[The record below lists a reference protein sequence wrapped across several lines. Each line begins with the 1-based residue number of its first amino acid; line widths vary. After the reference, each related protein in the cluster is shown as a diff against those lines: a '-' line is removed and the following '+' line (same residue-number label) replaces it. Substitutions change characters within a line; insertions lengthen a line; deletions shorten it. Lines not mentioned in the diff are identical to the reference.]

1 MPHRTGSPLAI
12 VKALALTLATLLT
25 GAWDANGHG
34 HDAAAANVAYCAVD
48 HEAEATGPASRGTVS
63 KAAPLHD
70 HSCVA
75 CKLGRSK
82 IAEAANASSASPLD
96 LSSAAAR
103 PTDEGRPKSGE
114 HWQQT
119 ARGPPLG

>member
-1 MPHRTGSPLAI
+1 MSHRTGSPLAI
-12 VKALALTLATLLT
+12 VTALALTLATVLT
-25 GAWDANGHG
+25 GAWDANGHD
-34 HDAAAANVAYCAVD
+34 HEAAAANAAYCAVD
-48 HEAEATGPASRGTVS
+48 HEAEATGATSRGAVS

-82 IAEAANASSASPLD
+82 IAEVAKASGASPLD
-96 LSSAAAR
+96 LSSTAAR
-103 PTDEGRPKSGE
+103 PADEGRPRSGE

>member
-1 MPHRTGSPLAI
+1 MPHRTGSSLAI
-12 VKALALTLATLLT
+12 VNALALTIATLLA
-25 GAWDANGHG
+25 GAWDASGHG
-34 HDAAAANVAYCAVD
+34 HDAAETNAAYCAVD
-48 HEAEATGPASRGTVS
+48 HKAEATGAPSRAAVS

-82 IAEAANASSASPLD
+82 IAETGKASGTSPLD

-103 PTDEGRPKSGE
+103 PANEGKPEGGE
-114 HWQQT
+114 HWRHT

>member
-12 VKALALTLATLLT
+12 VNALALTIATLLA
-25 GAWDANGHG
+25 GAWDASGHG
-34 HDAAAANVAYCAVD
+34 HDAADANAAYCAID
-48 HEAEATGPASRGTVS
+48 HEAEATGAASRATVT

-82 IAEAANASSASPLD
+82 IAEAGKASGTSPLD

-103 PTDEGRPKSGE
+103 PVDDGKPEGGE
-114 HWQQT
+114 HWQQV

>member
-1 MPHRTGSPLAI
+1 MLHRTSSPLAI
-12 VKALALTLATLLT
+12 VNALALTIATLLA
-25 GAWDANGHG
+25 GAWDASGHG
-34 HDAAAANVAYCAVD
+34 HDAADANAAYCAVD
-48 HEAEATGPASRGTVS
+48 HEAEATGARSRGTVS

-82 IAEAANASSASPLD
+82 IAEAGKASGASPLD
-96 LSSAAAR
+96 LLSAAAR
-103 PTDEGRPKSGE
+103 PAKEGKPNSGE

>member
-12 VKALALTLATLLT
+12 VNALALTLATLLT

-34 HDAAAANVAYCAVD
+34 HEAAAANAAYCAAD
-48 HEAEATGPASRGTVS
+48 HEAEATGAASRGAVS

-82 IAEAANASSASPLD
+82 VAEAAKASGASPLD

-103 PTDEGRPKSGE
+103 PAAEGRPKSGE

-119 ARGPPLG
+119 ARGPPPG

>member
-1 MPHRTGSPLAI
+1 MPRQTGSPLAI
-12 VKALALTLATLLT
+12 VNALALTLATLLA
-25 GAWDANGHG
+25 GAWDTSGHG
-34 HDAAAANVAYCAVD
+34 HDAAEGNAAYCAVD
-48 HEAEATGPASRGTVS
+48 HDAEATGATSRGTVS

-82 IAEAANASSASPLD
+82 IAETGKASGASALD

-103 PTDEGRPKSGE
+103 PANEGKPEGGK
-114 HWQQT
+114 HWRQT

>member
-1 MPHRTGSPLAI
+1 MSHRTGSPLAI
-12 VKALALTLATLLT
+12 VNALALTLATLLA
-25 GAWDANGHG
+25 GGWDASGHG
-34 HDAAAANVAYCAVD
+34 HDAAEANAAYCAID
-48 HEAEATGPASRGTVS
+48 HDAEANGAAGRGTVS

-82 IAEAANASSASPLD
+82 IAETGKSSGISPLD

-103 PTDEGRPKSGE
+103 PANEGKPEGGE
-114 HWQQT
+114 HWRQT

>member
-1 MPHRTGSPLAI
+1 MLRQTGSPLAI
-12 VKALALTLATLLT
+12 VNALALTLATLLA
-25 GAWDANGHG
+25 GAWDASGHG
-34 HDAAAANVAYCAVD
+34 HDAAEANAAYCAVD
-48 HEAEATGPASRGTVS
+48 HDVEATGATSRGTIS

-82 IAEAANASSASPLD
+82 IAEAGKASGTSPLD

-103 PTDEGRPKSGE
+103 PVDGGKPRSAEYWR
-114 HWQQT
+114 QT
-119 ARGPPLG
+119 ARGPPPG

>member
-1 MPHRTGSPLAI
+1 MPHRTASPLAI
-12 VKALALTLATLLT
+12 VNALALTLATLLT

-34 HDAAAANVAYCAVD
+34 HEATAANAVYCAVD
-48 HEAEATGPASRGTVS
+48 HDAEASGATSRAGVS

-82 IAEAANASSASPLD
+82 IAEAAKASGASPLD
-96 LSSAAAR
+96 LSSTPAR
-103 PTDEGRPKSGE
+103 TASEGEPQSGE

>member
-1 MPHRTGSPLAI
+1 MPHRIGSPLAI
-12 VKALALTLATLLT
+12 VNALALTIATLLA
-25 GAWDANGHG
+25 GAWDTSGHG
-34 HDAAAANVAYCAVD
+34 HDAAEAKAAYCAVD
-48 HEAEATGPASRGTVS
+48 HDAEATGATSRGAIS

-82 IAEAANASSASPLD
+82 IAEAGKAPGTSPLD

-103 PTDEGRPKSGE
+103 PANEGQPESGE

>member
-12 VKALALTLATLLT
+12 VNALALTITTLLT

-34 HDAAAANVAYCAVD
+34 HEAAAANAAYCAVD
-48 HEAEATGPASRGTVS
+48 HEAEATRATSRGTVS

-82 IAEAANASSASPLD
+82 IAEAAKASSASPLD
-96 LSSAAAR
+96 LSSAAAT
-103 PTDEGRPKSGE
+103 PADEGRPKSGE